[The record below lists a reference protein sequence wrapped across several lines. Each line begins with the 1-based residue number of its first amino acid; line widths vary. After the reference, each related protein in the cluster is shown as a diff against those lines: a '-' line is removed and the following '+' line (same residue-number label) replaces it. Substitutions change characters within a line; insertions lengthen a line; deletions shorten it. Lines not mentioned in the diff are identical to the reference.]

1 MDLKQKHPTV
11 DDYLLMFPENIK
23 VKLEQIRKAVKE
35 TLPEAEEIIS
45 YNMPAYKFHGILL
58 YFAAHKNHIGFYPG
72 SSIANDFFKDDLKGF
87 QTSKGTI
94 KFPIKNEIPVK
105 LIKKIVEFKM
115 NENLNKLKLKI
126 EKKQKKNKD

>member
-1 MDLKQKHPTV
+1 
-11 DDYLLMFPENIK
+11 
-23 VKLEQIRKAVKE
+23 
-35 TLPEAEEIIS
+35 
-45 YNMPAYKFHGILL
+45 
-58 YFAAHKNHIGFYPG
+58 IGFYPG
-72 SSIANDFFKDDLKGF
+72 SSITNEFFKDDLKGF